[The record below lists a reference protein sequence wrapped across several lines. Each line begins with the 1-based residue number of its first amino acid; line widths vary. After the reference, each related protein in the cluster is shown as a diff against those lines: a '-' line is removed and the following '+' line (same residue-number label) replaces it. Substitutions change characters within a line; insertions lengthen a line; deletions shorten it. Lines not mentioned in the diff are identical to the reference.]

1 VRPSWF
7 STQVV
12 TVCKDDVG
20 KPFGFAGT
28 QGTSQVDVAVGAGQA
43 GVALGAAGMIQD
55 ALRKGTSVQLKLR

>member
-1 VRPSWF
+1 
-7 STQVV
+7 
-12 TVCKDDVG
+12 VCKDDVG